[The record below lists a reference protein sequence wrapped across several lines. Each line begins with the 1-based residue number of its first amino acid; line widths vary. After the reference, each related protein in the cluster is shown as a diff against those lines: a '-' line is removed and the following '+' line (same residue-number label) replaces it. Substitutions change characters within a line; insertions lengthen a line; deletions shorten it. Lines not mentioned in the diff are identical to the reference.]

1 MTTLSDSYKLAF
13 LSNIIKNKIVGNGS
27 IPKKIDQTVH
37 LLKNEYGDNLMNKI
51 LKVFKNPDENLYL
64 RQENTVLPITSILK
78 QKYLQHND
86 IIFNRISYMRLVT
99 ICNFFLQN
107 NTVDDGTIPCLH
119 NVEDAEINTLV
130 QQVRNVS
137 LSGNQDVVKA
147 IEKMNNNVEKQLKG
161 VGMTVESEI
170 TKLKTELSS
179 IKKEVQDEQSDLKKE
194 AKDIVELLKQLA
206 EKNNP
211 LPIKNQQKAT
221 PMKQPKQK
229 QSESR
234 APKSVFANKN
244 IAKVIKKGIYWI
256 ITFKDGSTQTVK
268 ENQLRN
274 KEDRDKINKSRNKKK
289 TDNTTTQPV
298 ITPVISSFSD
308 YSDDFEPAG
317 VDVDETKKK
326 EETDNNSGDFSS
338 PSKKKNIK
346 RKTAPPVPPTERR
359 GERDPN
365 SNSGTSTLTPTR
377 LFDTNSNDD
386 NASYSDNFETES
398 IDEENEFLKVIFN
411 ELGMKGSCIVT
422 DAGIKYLYNGLKIN
436 KALYKKNYSLFFQRW
451 RIEDIGVEEKDKA
464 IIKDL
469 FANCHEIDFDHDYLC
484 LVGKELKLKWIS
496 YVRLAMYEK
505 YIMIHF
511 FTNFEEYD
519 IIDCVVEAMRNFIY
533 DYCYLSTFMFENAV
547 Q

>member
-1 MTTLSDSYKLAF
+1 
-13 LSNIIKNKIVGNGS
+13 
-27 IPKKIDQTVH
+27 
-37 LLKNEYGDNLMNKI
+37 
-51 LKVFKNPDENLYL
+51 
-64 RQENTVLPITSILK
+64 
-78 QKYLQHND
+78 
-86 IIFNRISYMRLVT
+86 MRLVT

-137 LSGNQDVVKA
+137 LSGNQDVVRA
-147 IEKMNNNVEKQLKG
+147 VEKMNSNVEKQLNK
-161 VGMTVESEI
+161 VGSTFKQEI
-170 TKLKTELSS
+170 TGLNLELAS
-179 IKKEVQDEQSDLKKE
+179 IKKEVQDEKAEIKKE
-194 AKDIVELLKQLA
+194 TKDIVQLLEKLV
-206 EKNNP
+206 EKNDP
-211 LPIKNQQKAT
+211 LPIKNQQAST
-221 PMKQPKQK
+221 PMKQPKEK
-229 QSESR
+229 HSESR
-234 APKSVFANKN
+234 APRSVFGDRQINKIIKN
-244 IAKVIKKGIYWI
+244 GNQYIVTFAKETKPFIV
-256 ITFKDGSTQTVK
+256 T
-268 ENQLRN
+268 ENQLQ
-274 KEDRDKINKSRNKKK
+274 KEDKEKIKEVQQKNK
-289 TDNTTTQPV
+289 TINTTTKQIVSVPV
-298 ITPVISSFSD
+298 SVINSFSD

-317 VDVDETKKK
+317 VEAKDDK
-326 EETDNNSGDFSS
+326 DNNTTTTVSS
-338 PSKKKNIK
+338 PSKKKIVKKKNLAQ
-346 RKTAPPVPPTERR
+346 APPTDKKAPK
-359 GERDPN
+359 DPN
-365 SNSGTSTLTPTR
+365 SNSGTSTFTPTR
-377 LFDTNSNDD
+377 LLFGTNSNDD
-386 NASYSDNFETES
+386 DSYSENFETES

-451 RIEDIGVEEKDKA
+451 RIEDIGVEKKDEA

-519 IIDCVVEAMRNFIY
+519 ILDCVDEAMRNFIY
-533 DYCYLSTFMFENAV
+533 DYCYLSTLMFENAV

>member
-27 IPKKIDQTVH
+27 IPKKINTTVDVV
-37 LLKNEYGDNLMNKI
+37 KNEHGDNLMKKI
-51 LKVFKNPDENLYL
+51 HEVFKNPDENLYL
-64 RQENTVLPITSILK
+64 RQENTVLPITISLK
-78 QKYLQHND
+78 KKYLQHND

-107 NTVDDGTIPCLH
+107 NTVYNVTMPCLH
-119 NVEDAEINTLV
+119 DVHDVEVAEMDFLM

-147 IEKMNNNVEKQLKG
+147 VEKMNSNVENQLTK
-161 VGMTVESEI
+161 VGATVELEI
-170 TKLKTELSS
+170 TGLKTELSN
-179 IKKEVQDEQSDLKKE
+179 IKKEVKDEQSELKKE
-194 AKDIVELLKQLA
+194 AKDIVELLQQLV

-221 PMKQPKQK
+221 PMKQPKEK

-234 APKSVFANKN
+234 APKSVFGDRQINKIIKN
-244 IAKVIKKGIYWI
+244 GNQYIVTFAKETKPFIV
-256 ITFKDGSTQTVK
+256 T
-268 ENQLRN
+268 ENQLQ
-274 KEDRDKINKSRNKKK
+274 KEDKEKIKEVQQKNKTINS
-289 TDNTTTQPV
+289 TTQP
-298 ITPVISSFSD
+298 IIPVKSSFSD

-317 VDVDETKKK
+317 VEVDKTKSDT
-326 EETDNNSGDFSS
+326 ENTDARRS
-338 PSKKKNIK
+338 PSKTIK
-346 RKTAPPVPPTERR
+346 RKTAPPTERR

-377 LFDTNSNDD
+377 LLFGTNSNDD
-386 NASYSDNFETES
+386 ASYSDNFETES
-398 IDEENEFLKVIFN
+398 IYEENEFLKVFFN

-451 RIEDIGVEEKDKA
+451 RFEDIGVEEKDKA

-505 YIMIHF
+505 YIMINF

-519 IIDCVVEAMRNFIY
+519 IIDCVIEAMRNFIY
-533 DYCYLSTFMFENAV
+533 DYCYLSTLMFENAD